1 MLGALL
7 RFAAK
12 GMNFTDFHQVLPLGT
27 LLVNVTGSF
36 LLALILTISFEIWKL
51 DADIRLG
58 ITTGFLG
65 AYTTFSTFC
74 RETAGFLATGHYLS
88 ALLYLS
94 LSVLLGFGG
103 VYAGVAVAR
112 GAAARFIRGRAFEKE
127 PVVCETDG
135 GTE

>member
-12 GMNFTDFHQVLPLGT
+12 GMNFGGFSGT
-27 LLVNVTGSF
+27 LPFGTLFVNLTGSF
-36 LLALILTISFEIWKL
+36 LLALILTVAFEVRKPNE
-51 DADIRLG
+51 DIRIG

-74 RETAGFLATGHYLS
+74 RETADFLASGHYLP
-88 ALLYLS
+88 ALLYVLLS
-94 LSVLLGFGG
+94 LLLGFGG
-103 VYAGVAVAR
+103 VYAGIAAGR
-112 GAAARFIRGRAFEKE
+112 GAAGHIRKRSGGREAPSAEE
-127 PVVCETDG
+127 DG